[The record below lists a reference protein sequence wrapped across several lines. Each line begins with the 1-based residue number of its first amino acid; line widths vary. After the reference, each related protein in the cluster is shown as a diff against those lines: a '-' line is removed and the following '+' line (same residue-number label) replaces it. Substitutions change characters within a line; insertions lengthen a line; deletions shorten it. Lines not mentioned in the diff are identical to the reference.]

1 MIMKWIAA
9 AMLTLAV
16 AVSSFELSCVA
27 SERSGDD
34 SPAAAGRAYVDPT
47 GPDLPSAHE
56 LEDRVPA
63 SMPVLTR

>member
-27 SERSGDD
+27 SERSGE
-34 SPAAAGRAYVDPT
+34 SPAAAGPAYVDPA

>member
-16 AVSSFELSCVA
+16 AVSTFELSCVA
-27 SERSGDD
+27 SERTAES
-34 SPAAAGRAYVDPT
+34 
-47 GPDLPSAHE
+47 PSASAGAYRTTE
-56 LEDRVPA
+56 PDVPSTFEVDEREPA